1 MGKCSREELIFA
13 GAFFHYAF
21 LRVHPYFRFL
31 IMKIIRAKVL
41 GFCFGVRRA
50 VELAEQALEES
61 GSLRSLSLSKGSKGP
76 LTKVYSLGPLI
87 HNEAA
92 LADLESRGLCTVEE
106 SDLHTIPDGATVII
120 RAHGV
125 APQVTAAL
133 EEKGCKIIDATCPRV
148 KASQK
153 MVERYTN
160 QNDYVIISGDK
171 NHGEMIGIAGFAG
184 KNFIQIQNEEEAR
197 NVNITDNEKIN
208 VIFMSQTT
216 YSPKEFEK
224 IESIFRSK
232 FRNLAVMNTI
242 CPATNERQEALLELC
257 KQVEGVLVI
266 GGKTSA
272 NTKRLYQTAK
282 ENCKLAAHIQSA
294 SDIPKEFFNL
304 KTIGITAGA
313 STPDSIIRDVESIF
327 NN

>member
-1 MGKCSREELIFA
+1 
-13 GAFFHYAF
+13 
-21 LRVHPYFRFL
+21 
-31 IMKIIRAKVL
+31 MKVIRAKVL

-50 VELAEQALEES
+50 VELAEQALEENN
-61 GSLRSLSLSKGSKGP
+61 G
-76 LTKVYSLGPLI
+76 TVYSLGPLI
-87 HNEAA
+87 HNESA
-92 LADLESRGLCTVEE
+92 LADLKSRGLCTVEE
-106 SDLHTIPDGATVII
+106 ADIQTIPDGSTVII

-125 APQVTAAL
+125 SPKVTDAL
-133 EEKGCKIIDATCPRV
+133 EAKHCKIIDATCPRV

-184 KNFIQIQNEEEAR
+184 RNFIQIQNEEEAHS
-197 NVNITDNEKIN
+197 VNIPESDKIN

-224 IESIFRSK
+224 IEAIFRSK

-242 CPATNERQEALLELC
+242 CPATNERQQALLELC
-257 KQVEGVLVI
+257 SQVQGVLVI
-266 GGKTSA
+266 GGKNSA
-272 NTKRLYQTAK
+272 NTRRLYQTAA

-294 SDIPKEFFNL
+294 SDIPPEFFKL
-304 KTIGITAGA
+304 QTIGITAGA
-313 STPDSIIRDVESIF
+313 STPDSIIQAVEEALSV
-327 NN
+327 

>member
-1 MGKCSREELIFA
+1 MN
-13 GAFFHYAF
+13 
-21 LRVHPYFRFL
+21 V
-31 IMKIIRAKVL
+31 IRAKVL

-50 VELAEQALEES
+50 VELAEQALAES
-61 GSLRSLSLSKGSKGP
+61 SKSLSQSKR
-76 LTKVYSLGPLI
+76 TVYSLGPLI
-87 HNEAA
+87 HNESA
-92 LADLESRGLCTVEE
+92 LADLQSRRLCTVEE
-106 SDLHTIPDGATVII
+106 SDLQTIPDGSTVII

-125 APQVTAAL
+125 SPKVTQAL
-133 EEKGCKIIDATCPRV
+133 EAKNCRIIDATCPRV

-184 KNFIQIQNEEEAR
+184 KNFIQIQNEQEAR
-197 NVNITDNEKIN
+197 SIDIPAGDKIN

-232 FRNLAVMNTI
+232 SNNLAVMNTI
-242 CPATNERQEALLELC
+242 CPATNERQQALLELC

-282 ENCKLAAHIQSA
+282 ENCPHAAHIQSA
-294 SDIPKEFFNL
+294 TDIPPEFFNL

-313 STPDSIIRDVESIF
+313 STPDSIIRDVELKLQ
-327 NN
+327 